1 MPPPRPLS
9 AGPFA
14 QPDPWSLAPKE
25 GINDWLNE
33 QESQSGPEPPLIHQ
47 NSMDIVNLDE
57 EAGKLME
64 QQQAYKAAAQILQT
78 ARDLFDT
85 IIRIM

>member
-1 MPPPRPLS
+1 
-9 AGPFA
+9 
-14 QPDPWSLAPKE
+14 
-25 GINDWLNE
+25 
-33 QESQSGPEPPLIHQ
+33 
-47 NSMDIVNLDE
+47 LDE

>member
-1 MPPPRPLS
+1 MSGTDGMGALCAATLLATLAANRPVTTKD
-9 AGPFA
+9 FA
-14 QPDPWSLAPKE
+14 TEDELAV
-25 GINDWLNE
+25 
-33 QESQSGPEPPLIHQ
+33 
-47 NSMDIVNLDE
+47 VNLDE

-85 IIRIM
+85 IISIM